1 MEAPGFEPMG
11 EVFTRR
17 WVVEWMLD
25 LAGYTPDRPLHTLT
39 LLEPSCGAGAFLL
52 PALDRLLTACAA
64 HETDVRDATDA
75 IVAVDLHA
83 PSVETTRKATIK
95 RLENAG
101 LSTTDA
107 EVLAETWVQPA
118 DFLLD
123 ELPSADLVV
132 GNPPYVRL
140 EDVPKHL
147 AAEYRARW
155 TTMGGRADLYVGF
168 YERGLQSLNDDGVL
182 AFICADRWM
191 RNSYGKGLRGLIT
204 EGPWAVDTIVRLHD
218 VDCFEEDVAAYPAIT
233 VLRRGPQKDGTV
245 VDADGTFDADHVPA
259 AMAALAGGD
268 AEGAFT
274 VATVDGWFGSDVW
287 PEGTPAELAQLA
299 DHEHRLEPME
309 DVLRQTRVGIGVA
322 SGADDVFIT
331 SDKDLAEPDRMLPL
345 VMARHIADGELNWD
359 PTYLANPW
367 NGDGLVRL
375 DDYPQLGAYFER
387 HRDLLAGRHTAK
399 KTPDRWHKTI
409 DRVHGWLTDT
419 PKILLAD
426 MKARMTPVVEPGG
439 LYPHHNLY
447 WIISTRWDLEVLA
460 GLLLSDQAELFVRA
474 YCVKMRG
481 GTLRMQAQ
489 YLRKI
494 RLPEP
499 SSITDGEADDLRHA
513 YTDRDRSLATS
524 IARTLY
530 AR

>member
-1 MEAPGFEPMG
+1 MG

-25 LAGYTPDRPLHTLT
+25 LAGYTPDRPLDTLT

-52 PALDRLLTACAA
+52 PALDRLLSACTL
-64 HETDVRDATDA
+64 HGSDVREAVTA
-75 IVAVDLHA
+75 LVAVDLHA
-83 PSVETTRKATIK
+83 QSVELTRKAVFK
-95 RLENAG
+95 RLEEAG
-101 LSTTDA
+101 VTTS
-107 EVLAETWVQPA
+107 EAETLAATWVRRA
-118 DFLLD
+118 DFLID
-123 ELPSADLVV
+123 DIPSADFVV

-140 EDVPKHL
+140 EEVPKHL
-147 AAEYRARW
+147 VGEYRARW
-155 TTMGGRADLYVGF
+155 KTMGGRADLYVGF
-168 YERGLQSLNDDGVL
+168 YERGLQLLNDDGVL

-191 RNSYGKGLRGLIT
+191 RNSYGTGLRSMIT
-204 EGPWAVDTIVRLHD
+204 DGPWAVDTIVRLHD
-218 VDCFEEDVAAYPAIT
+218 VDCFEEEVAAYPAIT
-233 VLRRGPQKDGTV
+233 VLRRRPQKEGTV
-245 VDADGTFDADHVPA
+245 IDANGTFTADHVPA
-259 AMAALAGGD
+259 VAAVRNGGD
-268 AEGAFT
+268 PDGPFT
-274 VATVDGWFGSDVW
+274 VATVEGWFGADVW

-299 DHEHRLEPME
+299 DHENRLEPLE

-322 SGADDVFIT
+322 TGADDIYIT
-331 SDKDLAEPDRMLPL
+331 SEPDLAEADRMLPL
-345 VMARHIADGELNWD
+345 VMARHIADGQLTWE

-375 DDYPQLGAYFER
+375 ADYPRLAAHFEQ
-387 HRDLLAGRHTAK
+387 HRDQLAGRHTAK

-409 DRVHGWLTDT
+409 DRVHGWLTDM

-447 WIISTRWDLEVLA
+447 WITSTRWDLDVLA

-494 RLPEP
+494 RLPDP
-499 SSITDGEADDLRHA
+499 RSITDEEADGLREA
-513 YTDRDRSLATS
+513 YARRDRDLATS
-524 IARTLY
+524 IASTLY